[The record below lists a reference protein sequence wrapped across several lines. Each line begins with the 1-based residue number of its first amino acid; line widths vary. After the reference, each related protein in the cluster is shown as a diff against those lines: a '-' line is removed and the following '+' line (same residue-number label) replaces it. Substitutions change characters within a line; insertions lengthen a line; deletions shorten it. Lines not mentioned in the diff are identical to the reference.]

1 MLTKVNCCCR
11 YNLLTN
17 GAITEEYRQEPGIEP
32 HASRLTYERSTTEL
46 SRSIQFCYL
55 YIRFIPVTLVS

>member
-1 MLTKVNCCCR
+1 M
-11 YNLLTN
+11 TN
-17 GAITEEYRQEPGIEP
+17 GAITEKYRQEPGIEP
-32 HASRLTYERSTTEL
+32 QASRLTYEGSTTEL